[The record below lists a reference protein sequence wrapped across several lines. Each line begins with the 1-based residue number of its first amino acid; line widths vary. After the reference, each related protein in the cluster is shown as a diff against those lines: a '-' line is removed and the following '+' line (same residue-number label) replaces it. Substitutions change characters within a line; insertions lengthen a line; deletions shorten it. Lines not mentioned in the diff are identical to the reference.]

1 MVGGIRNDNL
11 IDTYKFIYLGFF
23 CPILGEFFVTSTGLV
38 RNKSP
43 PPNSWNFKEI

>member
-11 IDTYKFIYLGFF
+11 IDTNRFIYIGFF
-23 CPILGEFFVTSTGLV
+23 CPILDDFFVPSTKLV

-43 PPNSWNFKEI
+43 PLNS